1 MFTPGFWRIKR
12 FADTVPEMLYLQRE
26 MNRLFSDVGRSVPQD
41 YPTINVWEKNDSV
54 IVTAEVPGIDH
65 EKIDV
70 EVSGDLLTIAGAA
83 QAEVFK
89 DDEVYLRQ
97 ERNSG
102 GFKRNIKLPFQVNAQ
117 EVEAKYEKGILK
129 VTLPRLKEN
138 LPQKIKINS

>member
-1 MFTPGFWRIKR
+1 
-12 FADTVPEMLYLQRE
+12 
-26 MNRLFSDVGRSVPQD
+26 
-41 YPTINVWEKNDSV
+41 VWEKNDSV

-70 EVSGDLLTIAGAA
+70 AVSGDLLTMAGAA
-83 QAEVFK
+83 QTEVLK

-117 EVEAKYEKGILK
+117 EVEAKYEKGIL
-129 VTLPRLKEN
+129 
-138 LPQKIKINS
+138 IYGSSG